1 MPVLK
6 ASWLATYLPVSVR
19 ATLDNWAQT
28 YEHHE
33 ACKEQHETRKHEV
46 EAGRAAKLSPAMRKT
61 TSCEAQPR
69 DEEDREEAEG
79 AAAATREK

>member
-1 MPVLK
+1 
-6 ASWLATYLPVSVR
+6 LPMSVR

-28 YEHHE
+28 YKHHE

-46 EAGRAAKLSPAMRKT
+46 
-61 TSCEAQPR
+61 EAQPR

-79 AAAATREK
+79 AAAAPAGIARKNK